1 MNNGVFQFNLNI
13 DWKLINLISENVFC
27 QSYSV
32 KD

>member
-1 MNNGVFQFNLNI
+1 MNNGVFHFNLNI

-27 QSYSV
+27 QSHSA